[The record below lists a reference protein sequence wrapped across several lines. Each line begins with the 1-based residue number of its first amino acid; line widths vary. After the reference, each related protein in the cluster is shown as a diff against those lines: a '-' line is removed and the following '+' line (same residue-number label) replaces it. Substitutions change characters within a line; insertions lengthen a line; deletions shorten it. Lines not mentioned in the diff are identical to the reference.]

1 MYKYSECIEKF
12 GSKYNINKVM
22 EESAL
27 YRVDRGIYSEKEHV
41 PELCILSFKYPKAI
55 VTMRSAWFIHGLT
68 DVVPDEYDFATDR
81 DGAKIKDKRVKQYF
95 YPKEIIQN
103 GSIEMDYQG
112 YRIKIYNKERML
124 VELMRYKNKLP
135 FDYYKEIVLNYRRI
149 IQTLDIGKI
158 EEYVMASPKRELIMD
173 RLQLEVL

>member
-1 MYKYSECIEKF
+1 
-12 GSKYNINKVM
+12 
-22 EESAL
+22 
-27 YRVDRGIYSEKEHV
+27 
-41 PELCILSFKYPKAI
+41 
-55 VTMRSAWFIHGLT
+55 
-68 DVVPDEYDFATDR
+68 
-81 DGAKIKDKRVKQYF
+81 
-95 YPKEIIQN
+95 
-103 GSIEMDYQG
+103 MDYQG